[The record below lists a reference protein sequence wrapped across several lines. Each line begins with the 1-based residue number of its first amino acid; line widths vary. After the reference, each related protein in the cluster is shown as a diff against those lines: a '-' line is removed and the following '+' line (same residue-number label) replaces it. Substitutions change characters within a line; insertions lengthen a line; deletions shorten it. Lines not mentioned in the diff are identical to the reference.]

1 MKRHFIKD
9 IIIALIPLS
18 LFLGFS
24 YISQTLRIRNAFTNN
39 YYELRLLCNLFA
51 PVIAGAVLCAVI
63 LYAWKNRASTVF
75 ISLYCGAFF
84 MNIFFALCNANIIKA
99 FGGLILGQ
107 GTLFGSAAGVELAGV
122 IDGAYIVMFWVS
134 LVCFIKS
141 KKKKNCPVIVDTGTI
156 E

>member
-9 IIIALIPLS
+9 IIIALLPLA

-24 YISQTLRIRNAFTNN
+24 YLSQTLQ
-39 YYELRLLCNLFA
+39 YEAAASFNKKPLLFFNLFA
-51 PVIAGAVLCAVI
+51 PILVGAILCAV
-63 LYAWKNRASTVF
+63 LYYAWKNRASTVF

-84 MNIFFALCNANIIKA
+84 MNIFFALCNANIIRA
-99 FGGLILGQ
+99 FGGLILGRV
-107 GTLFGSAAGVELAGV
+107 TLFGSAVELAGV

-141 KKKKNCPVIVDTGTI
+141 KKKKNCPVKVDTGTI